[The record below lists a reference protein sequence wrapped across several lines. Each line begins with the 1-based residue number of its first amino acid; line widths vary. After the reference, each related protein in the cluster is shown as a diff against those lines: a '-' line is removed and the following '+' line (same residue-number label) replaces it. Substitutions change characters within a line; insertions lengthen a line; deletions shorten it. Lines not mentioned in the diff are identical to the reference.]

1 MFEGVS
7 GYLIRVALSE
17 KREDAKGLE
26 LGKEDSDPACDRII
40 IYTYT
45 LLQLLL
51 SELIKRKKN
60 GY

>member
-1 MFEGVS
+1 M
-7 GYLIRVALSE
+7 SE

-51 SELIKRKKN
+51 SELIKRKKK